1 MSSSWCGIIIEQIC
15 TVDYKTYSAINVGN
29 KYLGI
34 SATNFITGNL
44 SGIEL
49 DLSHNNISRL
59 EAKLPDNISKI
70 DLSHNFLDTVPDPE
84 LLPSSLKSLY
94 LKNNQIRSL
103 KDATLNYFKTFESLR
118 RKTF

>member
-1 MSSSWCGIIIEQIC
+1 MCPPL
-15 TVDYKTYSAINVGN
+15 DAAIKVGN

-34 SATNFITGNL
+34 IVSATNFIPGNL

-49 DLSHNNISRL
+49 DLSHNNISRVA
-59 EAKLPDNISKI
+59 AKLPDNILKI

-103 KDATLNYFKTFESLR
+103 KDATPHLIFVADFISKMNETN
-118 RKTF
+118 